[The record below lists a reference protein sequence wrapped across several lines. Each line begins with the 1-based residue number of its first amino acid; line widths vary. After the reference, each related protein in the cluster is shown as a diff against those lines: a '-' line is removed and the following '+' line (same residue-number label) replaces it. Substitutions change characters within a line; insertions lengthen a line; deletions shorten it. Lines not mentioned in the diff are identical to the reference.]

1 MFYSRS
7 FSAER
12 YHYTVGNHH
21 RVQKTFLLFEVNLS
35 IAFAHTDTIDERSGI
50 NDLLTMVVAEKEDEE
65 QYVSNQL
72 MNSLIRNEL
81 I

>member
-1 MFYSRS
+1 M
-7 FSAER
+7 
-12 YHYTVGNHH
+12 
-21 RVQKTFLLFEVNLS
+21 S
-35 IAFAHTDTIDERSGI
+35 IAFAHTDTVDERSGI